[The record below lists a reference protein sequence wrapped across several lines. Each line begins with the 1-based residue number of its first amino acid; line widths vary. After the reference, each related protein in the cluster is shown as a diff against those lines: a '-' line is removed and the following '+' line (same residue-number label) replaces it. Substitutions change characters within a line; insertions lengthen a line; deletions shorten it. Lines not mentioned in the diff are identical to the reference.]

1 MVRILLATCRSDL
14 QELIEKAA
22 LDDPDVKLVG
32 TARSETEAVRL
43 ARELSPDIV
52 VVELLLS
59 GEDSAGTVK
68 EIMISAP
75 APVIVVSCDNRA
87 ELGSLSGR
95 ALEAGALAVIPA
107 PPLVDGRLQ
116 KTGTDKFLSTI
127 KAMSQVKVV
136 RQRRNRSGADKRADV
151 PPVGRSASIGIV
163 GITASTGGPAAIRSI
178 LKNVSAGFPAPILI
192 VQHIS
197 SGFIE
202 GVAVSLDATVP
213 LKVKVAEDGERLKPG
228 TVYLAPDGHQLGVS
242 GRTRICVTDDAAGY
256 SFKPSGSYLF
266 SSIARAFKTESL
278 AVVLTGMGDDGTE
291 GLRSLRKAGGKV
303 IAQDEMSSI
312 IFGMPKAAI
321 GADLV
326 DFVLPLERIAG
337 KIVALSGN
345 GQGG

>member
-14 QELIEKAA
+14 QELVEKAA
-22 LDDPDVKLVG
+22 LDDADVKLVG

-43 ARELSPDIV
+43 TRELSPDIV
-52 VVELLLS
+52 AVELLLN
-59 GEDSAGTVK
+59 GEDSADTVK

-75 APVIVVSCDNRA
+75 APIIMVSFDNGA

-116 KTGTDKFLSTI
+116 KTAADKFLSTI

-136 RQRRNRSGADKRADV
+136 RQWRKRSGVDKDV
-151 PPVGRSASIGIV
+151 LPVGRNAPIGIV

-178 LKNVSAGFPAPILI
+178 LKNVPAGFPAPILI

-202 GVAVSLDATVP
+202 GVAVSLDAAVP
-213 LKVKVAEDGERLKPG
+213 LKVKVAADGERLKPG

-256 SFKPSGSYLF
+256 RFKPSGSYLF

-291 GLRSLRKAGGKV
+291 GLRSLRKDGGKV
-303 IAQDEMSSI
+303 IAQDERSSI

-321 GADLV
+321 GAGLV
-326 DFVLPLERIAG
+326 DFVLPLESIAE